1 MAEASTFLAAKRVAV
16 VTGANKGIGFELC
29 RNLAS
34 KGIMVVLT
42 SRDEK
47 RGLEAFAKLKDS
59 GLSHHLVFHQLDVTV
74 PSSIASLV
82 DYVKSKFGKLDV
94 LVNNAGIFGAILHQQ
109 AFVKATELAGYFP
122 SEEQAS
128 EYEIA
133 TQTFE
138 LAQECLETNYY
149 GAKRMVE
156 AFVPLL
162 HLSDSPRIVNVSSI
176 MGLLKN
182 IPSQWA
188 KEVLSDAESV
198 TEEQVDEV
206 LKQFLKDFKE
216 GSLKDQGWPIYF
228 SAYTLS
234 KAAMNAYTRIVAN
247 KYPSFLVNSIG
258 PGFVKTD
265 ITCNTGALTAAE
277 GAENVA
283 RLALLPNDGP
293 SEPQKPGF
301 FVAVHVGA
309 GYHAPSNEKALRSAM
324 KRACLAAA
332 SVLRKGPGVSV
343 DAVAAAIQV
352 MIPDTNAGRG
362 SNLTE
367 DGNVECDAS
376 LMDGQSG
383 AFGAVGA
390 VPGVP
395 NAIQIAALLV
405 KEQTKGSSLLGRIPP
420 MFLVGEGARLWAKS
434 NGIALPASMV
444 KADQWLV
451 TPKAKA
457 QWKHYKAML
466 LDAKAEID
474 ISSEGNSCNAQHNAS
489 IQGSHAQ
496 TCDTLEDNSGGQ
508 SCMLSPSAE
517 DNIMDTVG
525 VICVD
530 TEGNIASGA
539 SSGGIALKVSGRVG
553 LAALYGA
560 GCWASSKGPF
570 GAPFIV
576 GCCVSGAGE
585 HLMKGFAARECC
597 VSSSLSQAGPA
608 SACMKVLRSVAQDS
622 NQADTDKSA
631 GILIVQADAPIRVPG
646 NPPKLKAIEIAAA
659 YSSLSFGI
667 GYFGS
672 GMERPKVSILRRSK
686 QQNRSGINHF
696 EARVDV
702 ST

>member
-1 MAEASTFLAAKRVAV
+1 ME
-16 VTGANKGIGFELC
+16 
-29 RNLAS
+29 
-34 KGIMVVLT
+34 
-42 SRDEK
+42 
-47 RGLEAFAKLKDS
+47 
-59 GLSHHLVFHQLDVTV
+59 
-74 PSSIASLV
+74 PS
-82 DYVKSKFGKLDV
+82 
-94 LVNNAGIFGAILHQQ
+94 
-109 AFVKATELAGYFP
+109 
-122 SEEQAS
+122 
-128 EYEIA
+128 
-133 TQTFE
+133 
-138 LAQECLETNYY
+138 
-149 GAKRMVE
+149 
-156 AFVPLL
+156 
-162 HLSDSPRIVNVSSI
+162 
-176 MGLLKN
+176 MGG
-182 IPSQWA
+182 
-188 KEVLSDAESV
+188 EV
-198 TEEQVDEV
+198 
-206 LKQFLKDFKE
+206 
-216 GSLKDQGWPIYF
+216 
-228 SAYTLS
+228 
-234 KAAMNAYTRIVAN
+234 
-247 KYPSFLVNSIG
+247 
-258 PGFVKTD
+258 
-265 ITCNTGALTAAE
+265 
-277 GAENVA
+277 
-283 RLALLPNDGP
+283 
-293 SEPQKPGF
+293 EPQKPGF

-352 MIPDTNAGRG
+352 FEDDPSTNAGRG

-405 KEQTKGSSLLGRIPP
+405 KEQTNGSSLLGRIPP

-434 NGIALPASMV
+434 NGIALPESMV

-451 TPKAKA
+451 TPKARA

-466 LDAKAEID
+466 LDAKAEIG
-474 ISSEGNSCNAQHNAS
+474 ISSEGKSCNAQHNAS

>member
-1 MAEASTFLAAKRVAV
+1 ME
-16 VTGANKGIGFELC
+16 
-29 RNLAS
+29 
-34 KGIMVVLT
+34 
-42 SRDEK
+42 
-47 RGLEAFAKLKDS
+47 
-59 GLSHHLVFHQLDVTV
+59 
-74 PSSIASLV
+74 PSMC
-82 DYVKSKFGKLDV
+82 G
-94 LVNNAGIFGAILHQQ
+94 
-109 AFVKATELAGYFP
+109 
-122 SEEQAS
+122 
-128 EYEIA
+128 
-133 TQTFE
+133 
-138 LAQECLETNYY
+138 
-149 GAKRMVE
+149 
-156 AFVPLL
+156 
-162 HLSDSPRIVNVSSI
+162 
-176 MGLLKN
+176 
-182 IPSQWA
+182 
-188 KEVLSDAESV
+188 EV
-198 TEEQVDEV
+198 
-206 LKQFLKDFKE
+206 
-216 GSLKDQGWPIYF
+216 
-228 SAYTLS
+228 
-234 KAAMNAYTRIVAN
+234 
-247 KYPSFLVNSIG
+247 
-258 PGFVKTD
+258 
-265 ITCNTGALTAAE
+265 
-277 GAENVA
+277 
-283 RLALLPNDGP
+283 
-293 SEPQKPGF
+293 EPQKPGF

-332 SVLRKGPGVSV
+332 SVLRKGPGGSV

-352 MIPDTNAGRG
+352 LEDDPSTNAGRG

-434 NGIALPASMV
+434 NGIALPESMV
-444 KADQWLV
+444 KADQVWGSSAVFCSFFHFKIVLIQCKISNRSFLSLWLV

-474 ISSEGNSCNAQHNAS
+474 ISSEGNSCNAQHNALL
-489 IQGSHAQ
+489 QGSHAQ

-508 SCMLSPSAE
+508 SCLLSPSAE
-517 DNIMDTVG
+517 DTIMDTVG

-553 LAALYGA
+553 LAAMYGA

-585 HLMKGFAARECC
+585 HLMKGFAARECS

-608 SACMKVLRSVAQDS
+608 SACMKVLRSVAQDR
-622 NQADTDKSA
+622 NQADTDRSA

-686 QQNRSGINHF
+686 QQNRSGMDHF